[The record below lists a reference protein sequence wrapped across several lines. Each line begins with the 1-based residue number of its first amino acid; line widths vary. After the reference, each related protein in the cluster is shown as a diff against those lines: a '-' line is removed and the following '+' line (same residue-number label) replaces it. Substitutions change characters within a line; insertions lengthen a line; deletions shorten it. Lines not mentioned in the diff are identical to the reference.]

1 MLKRHRSIVIDHI
14 QSSSVASKATVAYI
28 YFDYKSKD
36 RQTVLAVFC
45 SILRQII
52 EGTSILPTELELHY
66 DSLIPERME
75 HGMSMDECF
84 SFLQRLCKEIHRVFL
99 TFDALDECPVHD
111 DNNNEHRSKM
121 INMIKRATQFATVF
135 VTSRPNIKLQQDIV
149 DCTCIE
155 VQARESDI
163 RTYLK
168 SV

>member
-1 MLKRHRSIVIDHI
+1 M
-14 QSSSVASKATVAYI
+14 
-28 YFDYKSKD
+28 
-36 RQTVLAVFC
+36 FC

-52 EGTSILPTELELHY
+52 EGTSIPLTELEQHY
-66 DSLIPERME
+66 NSLTPERIE
-75 HGMSMDECF
+75 NGMSIEDCF
-84 SFLQRLCKEIHRVFL
+84 SFLQQFCKRVDRVFL

-121 INMIKRATQFATVF
+121 ITMIKRATQFAKVF
-135 VTSRPNIKLQQDIV
+135 VTSRPNINLKQDIV

-168 SV
+168 TRVANQHIFQRIVRQVPSMENHLIDNICNKSNGM